1 VQSYDWIS
9 RYYDSDKISLIHIP
23 HPRNNNYLQYCF
35 EDRFDAFAFTSKFFL
50 MSHKVGEISHKI
62 AKFFLYMIKII
73 KKEIIFMYDH
83 NLVYQSFSSK
93 KNKKFKIYDVET
105 KSMSETSNYIDYYNI
120 LQNTKSLN
128 PHLSK
133 NIKNQI
139 EKEIIKIYPNFLK
152 KKFAFIL
159 LRKNRTNEYYD
170 KNRCHGPVENY
181 IKSINWLGKNDYNVV
196 LSIDEKYLDII
207 NLGHTFDFSKIKI
220 NSNLLNLYLITQC
233 NLFISQHSGAYL
245 LANSFDIPVVL
256 CESYPFFIGTYNP
269 NDVILFKNVIHDKRK
284 LNISE
289 IINEH
294 TDLIYGAKLD
304 TDKYILTNNT
314 EDEILNA
321 ISRRNIKKFRFPS
334 DTIIHY
340 TSNFI
345 AEI

>member
-1 VQSYDWIS
+1 
-9 RYYDSDKISLIHIP
+9 
-23 HPRNNNYLQYCF
+23 
-35 EDRFDAFAFTSKFFL
+35 
-50 MSHKVGEISHKI
+50 M
-62 AKFFLYMIKII
+62 
-73 KKEIIFMYDH
+73 
-83 NLVYQSFSSK
+83 
-93 KNKKFKIYDVET
+93 
-105 KSMSETSNYIDYYNI
+105 
-120 LQNTKSLN
+120 
-128 PHLSK
+128 
-133 NIKNQI
+133 
-139 EKEIIKIYPNFLK
+139 
-152 KKFAFIL
+152 
-159 LRKNRTNEYYD
+159 
-170 KNRCHGPVENY
+170 
-181 IKSINWLGKNDYNVV
+181 